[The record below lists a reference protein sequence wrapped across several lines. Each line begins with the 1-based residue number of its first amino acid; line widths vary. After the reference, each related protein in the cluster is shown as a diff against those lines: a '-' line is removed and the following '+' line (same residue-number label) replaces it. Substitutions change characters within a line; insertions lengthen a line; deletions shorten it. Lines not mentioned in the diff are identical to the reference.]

1 MLYLQLRDAFDL
13 HSLQARQMMK
23 YMHNSKCF
31 HFFYVDDRRQKVER
45 VCAQEYSSY
54 HEDKKK
60 KSVAGAKDASAIT
73 ADLASSLPSVPS
85 LASLGS
91 ATIDTG

>member
-1 MLYLQLRDAFDL
+1 
-13 HSLQARQMMK
+13 MMK

-60 KSVAGAKDASAIT
+60 KSVAGAKAASAIT

-91 ATIDTG
+91 ANIDTG